1 MSHIGWFDLIK
12 ICVYFAKGFW
22 TDIRETNFIIMFN
35 FILRNSV
42 LSVPIVNGTKFIVL
56 FLSSLG
62 NFLLKKKR
70 QRLLSVSSGQLK
82 AVISVFGLGRL
93 WPVSCLL
100 RSIVWLPGSPW
111 SSSLHAASSVLPA
124 HVECIPS
131 PWTSPSS
138 LGLCIHVCSSLSW
151 PCFANLPCWS
161 HKSLSKSVTQ
171 MVDFVKFFLI

>member
-62 NFLLKKKR
+62 NFLLKKKGR
-70 QRLLSVSSGQLK
+70 GFWVFHQDNLRLWSVSL
-82 AVISVFGLGRL
+82 AWGRL

-131 PWTSPSS
+131 AWTSPSS